1 MATHEGQ
8 RCQAG
13 DEVARRPSSRVSGTP
28 SRCLTP
34 RGLEMRIAS
43 ARATPCTPELVDEED
58 PEVELLLAAA
68 RSRRGVRLY
77 PFNIHAKSVV
87 DQVVFNHN
95 LDDNNDDKA
104 DTQNFQAMFQDSA
117 GRPSWKDQLRCK
129 QLAPRKSGD
138 PWGPI
143 EDPRT
148 MPIVPGG
155 RRKFSGPVSKSVVDD
170 ILFGRDLDGSGTERE
185 RFYAMEVLHTGAAGT
200 PSWLRPKV
208 LGLNS
213 TPGSQR
219 RHLKH
224 RRAAKSS
231 PPVCVVALQQL
242 DALLVPTSTKRPRPH
257 PAQHAAGSPPMR
269 CHLLWRRHLPC
280 WKKWKAKEDAKPG
293 SELQDKLAKD
303 GRN

>member
-13 DEVARRPSSRVSGTP
+13 DEVARRPSSRVSGTS

-43 ARATPCTPELVDEED
+43 ARATPCTPEFVDEED

-104 DTQNFQAMFQDSA
+104 DTQHFQAMFQDSA

-148 MPIVPGG
+148 MPIVPEPLL

-200 PSWLRPKV
+200 PSWLRPK
-208 LGLNS
+208 GLNS
-213 TPGSQR
+213 TPG
-219 RHLKH
+219 
-224 RRAAKSS
+224 RAAKLTSRLCGGSTTARSS
-231 PPVCVVALQQL
+231 PRPDIYKEATPAPSTARSRQSANALPLAVAKAFAMLEEVQG
-242 DALLVPTSTKRPRPH
+242 K
-257 PAQHAAGSPPMR
+257 G
-269 CHLLWRRHLPC
+269 RREA
-280 WKKWKAKEDAKPG
+280 WK
-293 SELQDKLAKD
+293 
-303 GRN
+303 